1 MVETQIRVRGLRE
14 LIRDLRALDDG
25 VLGREVREVNLSFA
39 RRIVPL
45 VQSRFTAFYPTISGQ
60 GVGSIRATAGVD
72 RASVQFATPGMYSGL
87 NGWKVPFGMEFGS
100 FRRRQ
105 FFPWTG
111 PSPSGA
117 GSAGRFLYP
126 VLREEV
132 PDLMDEYVDA
142 IDQVLSRAFPA
153 AAL

>member
-1 MVETQIRVRGLRE
+1 VVETQIRVRGLRE

-25 VLGREVREVNLSFA
+25 ALGREVRGVNLSFA
-39 RRIVPL
+39 RRIVPM
-45 VQSRFTAFYPTISGQ
+45 VQARYSSLYPTVDG
-60 GVGSIRATAGVD
+60 GGAGSIRATAGVD
-72 RASVQFATPGMYSGL
+72 RATVVIGGASAPYMPGQ
-87 NGWKVPFGMEFGS
+87 EFGS
-100 FRRRQ
+100 NRYRQ

-111 PSPSGA
+111 KAPSGV
-117 GSAGRFLYP
+117 GSVGRFLYP

-132 PDLMDEYVDA
+132 PDLMDEYVEA